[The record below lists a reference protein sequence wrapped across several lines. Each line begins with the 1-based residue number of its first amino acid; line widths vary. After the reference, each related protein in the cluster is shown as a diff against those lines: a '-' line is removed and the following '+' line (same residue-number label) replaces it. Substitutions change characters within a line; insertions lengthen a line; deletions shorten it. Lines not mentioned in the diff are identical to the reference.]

1 MLAVPELYGRG
12 AVSATDLSDEDE
24 TDDDDDDDDDD
35 VNSDVSEASSVNR
48 DALTTSLLCSQHPG
62 LKLFF
67 SSPFGYATVFG

>member
-24 TDDDDDDDDDD
+24 TDDDDDD